1 MTDTADTATVRA
13 WIVILATLATLAI
26 VAVRN
31 APRAHCHGGDCHVHA
46 AGVR

>member
-1 MTDTADTATVRA
+1 MTDKAINQA
-13 WIVILATLATLAI
+13 WLVILATLATLAI

-31 APRAHCHGGDCHVHA
+31 APRAHCHGGSCHVHA